1 MRPELLVNA
10 SLLMVAAALFIS
22 FYRVVRGPTLP
33 DRMVAVDLIG
43 VSSVCLMVLAAAAS
57 KESAF
62 LDAAVV
68 ISLLGFL
75 GTIAYA
81 RYAERRGREQ

>member
-1 MRPELLVNA
+1 MRPDVLVNA
-10 SLLMVAAALFIS
+10 ALLMIALALFIAL
-22 FYRVVRGPTLP
+22 YRVVQGPTLP

-43 VSSVCLMVLAAAAS
+43 TSSVCLMVLAATAT

-68 ISLLGFL
+68 IALLGFL
-75 GTIAYA
+75 GTVAYA
-81 RYAERRGREQ
+81 RYAERKGRE